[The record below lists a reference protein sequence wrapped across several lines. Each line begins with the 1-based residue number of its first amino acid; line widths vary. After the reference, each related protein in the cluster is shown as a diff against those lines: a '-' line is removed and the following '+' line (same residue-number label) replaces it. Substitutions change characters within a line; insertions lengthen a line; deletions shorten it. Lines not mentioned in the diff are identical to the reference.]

1 AERGLTPVVAVEL
14 EFYLLDARLG
24 PDGRPQTSINPRTGQ
39 RNRTTQVYY
48 MEDLNDYQAFTDA
61 VSEACRAQDIPADTA
76 VAEYAPGQFE
86 INLRHRKDALR
97 ACDDAIML
105 KRVIKAV
112 AGRQGMLASFMAKP
126 FVDQAGSGAHIHV
139 SLLDEAGNNV
149 FACSPDAP
157 AETLRR
163 AIAGLQRSSRDCMLM
178 FAPHA
183 NSYRRFVLNAF
194 VPLND
199 AWGFNN
205 RTVAM
210 RIPHSDPANLRIE
223 HRIAGADANPYLVT
237 AAVLAGILDGLEHPG
252 DPGAPTVGNA
262 YEQSEHRELYW
273 RDTIRDFMAS
283 DFVAR
288 HFGSEFRH
296 IYGQQKLK
304 EMRSFN
310 TEVTT
315 LEIDWYLR
323 QVGGMALRRPDEH
336 VDSWYARSAVPAPER
351 PRLEGRVTADVAI
364 LGGGLTGLSAALELA
379 EAGLRVVLLEARRIG
394 WGASGRNG
402 GQVIFG
408 YSCDQAKIEAL
419 VGREDARRMFDWSVE
434 AVDLV
439 RQRIARHGIAA
450 DWRNGHAH
458 VAIKPRHITALK
470 AWQRDLE
477 ENYGY
482 PLQWWD
488 REQLREVLDSPRYL
502 GGLYDPRSGHLH
514 PLNYTLG
521 IAAAAERAGA
531 LLFERTE
538 VTKLERGA
546 KPVLRT
552 AHGEVQADFVVLA
565 GNAIVHGIA
574 PELDDKIMPVGTYVG
589 ATPPLGEELARQL
602 IRNDM
607 AVADINWALD
617 YFRFSA
623 DHRLLFGGRAS
634 YST

>member
-1 AERGLTPVVAVEL
+1 
-14 EFYLLDARLG
+14 
-24 PDGRPQTSINPRTGQ
+24 
-39 RNRTTQVYY
+39 
-48 MEDLNDYQAFTDA
+48 
-61 VSEACRAQDIPADTA
+61 
-76 VAEYAPGQFE
+76 
-86 INLRHRKDALR
+86 
-97 ACDDAIML
+97 
-105 KRVIKAV
+105 
-112 AGRQGMLASFMAKP
+112 
-126 FVDQAGSGAHIHV
+126 
-139 SLLDEAGNNV
+139 
-149 FACSPDAP
+149 
-157 AETLRR
+157 
-163 AIAGLQRSSRDCMLM
+163 
-178 FAPHA
+178 
-183 NSYRRFVLNAF
+183 
-194 VPLND
+194 
-199 AWGFNN
+199 
-205 RTVAM
+205 
-210 RIPHSDPANLRIE
+210 
-223 HRIAGADANPYLVT
+223 
-237 AAVLAGILDGLEHPG
+237 
-252 DPGAPTVGNA
+252 
-262 YEQSEHRELYW
+262 
-273 RDTIRDFMAS
+273 
-283 DFVAR
+283 
-288 HFGSEFRH
+288 
-296 IYGQQKLK
+296 
-304 EMRSFN
+304 
-310 TEVTT
+310 
-315 LEIDWYLR
+315 
-323 QVGGMALRRPDEH
+323 MALRRPDEH

-379 EAGLRVVLLEARRIG
+379 EAGLRVVLLEARQIG

-450 DWRNGHAH
+450 DWRDGHAH
-458 VAIKPRHITALK
+458 VAIKPRHITELK

-514 PLNYTLG
+514 PLNFTLG

-634 YST
+634 YSTLPPPNLPGVMMRRMARVFPQLKGVRFEHIWGGLIDISRNRAPHWGRLGDNIYFAQGFSGHGVATTGLAGRVIAEAIRGQAGRLDAFARIRHHDFPGGRTFRTPLLVAAMAWYKLRDALW